1 MSTSELLSESVKLP
15 EGVKAQLEGF
25 AIVLTGKAGKVARSF
40 DPRTIKLEA
49 KGNEVLIQS
58 TSVGMLNTYK
68 THLQNMAKGASEG
81 YSVLMKTLH
90 SHFPMSFELKG
101 RELLVK
107 NFLGEKKPRHV
118 PIAGEVKVEAKGQE
132 VKITGAS
139 KDDVG
144 QTVANIKTALR
155 IRKRDSRVFQDGLY
169 VSEE

>member
-15 EGVKAQLEGF
+15 EGVKAQLEGSSL
-25 AIVLTGKAGKVARSF
+25 VLSGKAGKVVRSF
-40 DPRTIKLEA
+40 DPRKIKLEA
-49 KGNEVLIQS
+49 KGNEVVIQS
-58 TSVGMLNTYK
+58 TSVGMLNTYR
-68 THLQNMAKGASEG
+68 THVTNMAKGAGEG
-81 YSVLMKTLH
+81 YSVLMKTVH
-90 SHFPMSFELKG
+90 SHFPMSFEVKG

-132 VKITGAS
+132 VRITGAS

-144 QTVANIKTALR
+144 QTVANVKTALR

-169 VSEE
+169 VSED